1 MENVKAK
8 FCLSS
13 EAWDNKTTVIVKSI
27 QILGQEEIFS
37 FPTENQPIQ
46 KHTELAKLSII
57 KGAVKSLNTRGKIRN
72 ITITLKKELQ
82 SSYLD
87 EEGNVVFG
95 GFYLEAMYFS
105 SQPTTNNPLPSFE
118 NPIQSISNNMVLEKF
133 SSKNQNAKSW
143 LNLFLLECE
152 RLNINKKQFPETL
165 KLFLEGPAL
174 DWFSTL
180 YKTYSMKK
188 PWDYWETS
196 FLNTFGEKSWNEID
210 YAYSF
215 HWLNGPFLD
224 FALKKI
230 NLLID
235 VDPDLS
241 INSQIN
247 FIVLALPKF
256 VRSRLNKKE
265 LITIENLM
273 SSLRQLDP
281 ISNNNTIAKKSELEV
296 NRQKRSFVP
305 CHICEKAGYANRFHS
320 ENVCRNKVRPASIR
334 FSESK
339 N

>member
-1 MENVKAK
+1 MEDLKVK

-13 EAWDNKTTVIVKSI
+13 EAWENKTTVNVKTI

-37 FPTENQPIQ
+37 FPIENQPIQ
-46 KHTELAKLSII
+46 KHIELAKLSII
-57 KGAVKSLNTRGKIRN
+57 KGAVKSLNTRGKFRN

-87 EEGNVVFG
+87 EEGNVVFCG
-95 GFYLEAMYFS
+95 YYLEAIDFS
-105 SQPTTNNPLPSFE
+105 PQRTSNTPLPNIE
-118 NPIQSISNNMVLEKF
+118 NPIRSISNNMMLEKF

-143 LNLFLLECE
+143 LNLFMFECD
-152 RLNINKKQFPETL
+152 RLKISEEQFPEAL
-165 KLFLEGPAL
+165 KINLEGPAL
-174 DWFSTL
+174 DWFSSL
-180 YKTYSMKK
+180 YKTCSMDK
-188 PWDYWETS
+188 PWDYWKIS
-196 FLNTFGEKSWNEID
+196 FLNTFGEKSWSEIE

-215 HWLNGPFLD
+215 RWLSGPLLD

-241 INSQIN
+241 ISSQIN
-247 FIVLALPKF
+247 FIILALPKF

-265 LITIENLM
+265 LVTIEHLM
-273 SSLRQLDP
+273 STLRQLDP
-281 ISNNNTIAKKSELEV
+281 ISNNSTHTNKYEFEINK
-296 NRQKRSFVP
+296 QKRNFVP
-305 CHICEKAGYANRFHS
+305 CQICEKAGYANRFHS
-320 ENVCRNKVRPASIR
+320 ETICRNKVRPANVR

>member
-1 MENVKAK
+1 MEDIKVK

-13 EAWDNKTTVIVKSI
+13 EAWENKTTVMVKTI
-27 QILGQEEIFS
+27 EILGREEIFS
-37 FPTENQPIQ
+37 FPIESQPIQ
-46 KHTELAKLSII
+46 KHTELTKLSII

-82 SSYLD
+82 KSYFD

-95 GFYLEAMYFS
+95 DYYLEAIYFS
-105 SQPTTNNPLPSFE
+105 PQPTTNTPLPTIE
-118 NPIQSISNNMVLEKF
+118 NPIRSISNNMMLEKF

-143 LNLFLLECE
+143 LNLFLLECQ
-152 RLNINKKQFPETL
+152 RL
-165 KLFLEGPAL
+165 KLNEKQYPESLKLYLEGPAL
-174 DWFSTL
+174 DWFSSL
-180 YKTYSMKK
+180 YKNCSMNK

-196 FLNTFGEKSWNEID
+196 FLSTFGEKSWSEID

-215 HWLNGPFLD
+215 HWLNGPLLD

-241 INSQIN
+241 ISSQIN

-256 VRSRLNKKE
+256 VRSRINKKE
-265 LITIENLM
+265 IVTIENLM

-281 ISNNNTIAKKSELEV
+281 ISNNNTHVSKYEFDI
-296 NRQKRSFVP
+296 NRQKRSFIP
-305 CHICEKAGYANRFHS
+305 CQICEKAGYTNRFHS
-320 ENVCRNKVRPASIR
+320 ESVCRNKLRPAYIK